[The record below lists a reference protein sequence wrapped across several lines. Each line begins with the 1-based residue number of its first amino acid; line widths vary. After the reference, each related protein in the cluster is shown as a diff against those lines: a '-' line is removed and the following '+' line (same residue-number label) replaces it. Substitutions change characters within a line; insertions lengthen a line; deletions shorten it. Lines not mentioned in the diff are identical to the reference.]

1 MILYKEGGRKSMILY
16 KGGGWEEIND
26 IVKRRRMEGKQ

>member
-1 MILYKEGGRKSMILY
+1 MILY

-26 IVKRRRMEGKQ
+26 TVKRRRMKGKQ